1 MKTDLPLIGL
11 QRFKQHPE
19 HTIYMDDDIAVMDNL
34 SEMMEPDEETVKL
47 DCFLIAFCVKGH
59 ITVNINGQ
67 LHMLQKDYCAILPPN
82 SILRKVVRNDSYTM
96 KIAAISP
103 TFMEEFLAPS
113 RETWHTMSYLFHN
126 PVHPIKPG
134 KSYKMF
140 LYKELL
146 LTLTQEQPHVYSKQT
161 RRYHLAGMLCEMM
174 ANLNKMVPD
183 EKRKDINHN
192 RAIVITRSFLELVN
206 ADDGSHRSVN
216 YYADRLCYS
225 PKYLSSIIKMVTG
238 KTPLQIINENAIK
251 QIKFKLRHSDI
262 SMKELADLFDF
273 PNPSFFGKFVKI
285 HIGMT
290 PMQYRQSKEEA

>member
-34 SEMMEPDEETVKL
+34 SEMMESDEETVKL

-67 LHMLQKDYCAILPPN
+67 LHRLQKDYCAILPPN
-82 SILRKVVRNDSYTM
+82 SILRKVVDNGSYTM
-96 KIAAISP
+96 KIAAISSA
-103 TFMEEFLAPS
+103 FMEEFLAPS
-113 RETWHTMSYLFHN
+113 RETWHTMSYLYHN
-126 PVHPIKPG
+126 PIHPIKQRE
-134 KSYKMF
+134 SYKMF

-146 LTLTQEQPHVYSKQT
+146 LTLTKEQPHIYSKQT

-174 ANLNKMVPD
+174 ANLNKMVPE

-206 ADDGSHRSVN
+206 ADDGSHRSVC
-216 YYADRLCYS
+216 YYADQLCYS
-225 PKYLSSIIKMVTG
+225 PKYLSFIIKTVTG
-238 KTPLQIINENAIK
+238 KTPLQIINEHAIK
-251 QIKFKLRHSDI
+251 QIKFKLRYTDI

-273 PNPSFFGKFVKI
+273 PNPSFFGKFVKM
-285 HIGMT
+285 HTNMS
-290 PMQYRQSKEEA
+290 PLQYRQSKEEV

>member
-34 SEMMEPDEETVKL
+34 SEMMESDEETVKL

-67 LHMLQKDYCAILPPN
+67 LHRLQKDYCAILPPN
-82 SILRKVVRNDSYTM
+82 SILRKVVDNGSYTM
-96 KIAAISP
+96 KIAAISSA
-103 TFMEEFLAPS
+103 FMEEFLAPS
-113 RETWHTMSYLFHN
+113 KETWHTMSYLYHN
-126 PVHPIKPG
+126 PIHPIKQRE
-134 KSYKMF
+134 SYKMF

-146 LTLTQEQPHVYSKQT
+146 LNLTKEQPHIYSKQT

-174 ANLNKMVPD
+174 ANLNKMVPE

-206 ADDGSHRSVN
+206 ADDGSHRSVC
-216 YYADRLCYS
+216 YYADQLCYS
-225 PKYLSSIIKMVTG
+225 PKYLSFIIKTVTG
-238 KTPLQIINENAIK
+238 KTPLQIINEHAIK
-251 QIKFKLRHSDI
+251 QIKFKLRYTDI

-273 PNPSFFGKFVKI
+273 PNPSFFGKFVKM
-285 HIGMT
+285 HTNMS
-290 PMQYRQSKEEA
+290 PLQYRQSKEEV

>member
-1 MKTDLPLIGL
+1 
-11 QRFKQHPE
+11 
-19 HTIYMDDDIAVMDNL
+19 
-34 SEMMEPDEETVKL
+34 
-47 DCFLIAFCVKGH
+47 
-59 ITVNINGQ
+59 
-67 LHMLQKDYCAILPPN
+67 
-82 SILRKVVRNDSYTM
+82 
-96 KIAAISP
+96 
-103 TFMEEFLAPS
+103 
-113 RETWHTMSYLFHN
+113 
-126 PVHPIKPG
+126 
-134 KSYKMF
+134 
-140 LYKELL
+140 
-146 LTLTQEQPHVYSKQT
+146 
-161 RRYHLAGMLCEMM
+161 MLCEMM

-285 HIGMT
+285 HTGMT

>member
-1 MKTDLPLIGL
+1 
-11 QRFKQHPE
+11 
-19 HTIYMDDDIAVMDNL
+19 
-34 SEMMEPDEETVKL
+34 
-47 DCFLIAFCVKGH
+47 
-59 ITVNINGQ
+59 
-67 LHMLQKDYCAILPPN
+67 
-82 SILRKVVRNDSYTM
+82 
-96 KIAAISP
+96 
-103 TFMEEFLAPS
+103 
-113 RETWHTMSYLFHN
+113 
-126 PVHPIKPG
+126 
-134 KSYKMF
+134 
-140 LYKELL
+140 
-146 LTLTQEQPHVYSKQT
+146 
-161 RRYHLAGMLCEMM
+161 MLCEMM

-206 ADDGSHRSVN
+206 VDDGSHRSVN

-238 KTPLQIINENAIK
+238 KTPLQIINENAIR